1 MAETSGPPPAD
12 EAPQPMQVDS
22 GRIVLIGT
30 GLWLIALI
38 ALLPFWDWL
47 GRHDHRIWLWTCVA
61 GVVLG
66 VIGSL
71 LVRKHRSE
79 GRTR

>member
-1 MAETSGPPPAD
+1 
-12 EAPQPMQVDS
+12 MQVDS
-22 GRIVLIGT
+22 GRVVLIGT

-47 GRHDHRIWLWTCVA
+47 GRNDHRIWLWTCAA
-61 GVVLG
+61 GVALG